1 MRVDEFDYYLPE
13 DRIAQHPVT
22 PRDASRLMVVNRSN
36 GEIHHRVFRDIVE
49 YLKAGDVLVVN
60 DTRVIPA
67 RLYGERQD
75 TGGQV
80 EVLLLRDLGGGL
92 WEALTR
98 PGRRTRPGA
107 RVAFGGGEFLCTV
120 EEAREDGTRVL
131 RFSSADEVD
140 RLVDKLGTM
149 PTPPYIHEPLSDPER
164 YQTVYSVHR
173 GSAAAPTAG
182 LHFTPELLQK
192 VQDAGVEIA
201 RITLH
206 VGLGTF
212 RPVAAETVEEH
223 RMHSEWY
230 RVTGEAAEMINAA
243 RTAGAR
249 VVAVGTT
256 SARTLESVADEDGR
270 VRAVSG
276 WTDIFIY
283 PGYRFKAVDAM
294 ITNFHLPRST
304 LLMMVSAFAGKD
316 LIMRAYETA
325 VNMGYRFFSFGDA
338 MLIL

>member
-22 PRDASRLMVVNRSN
+22 PRDSSRLMVVDRST

-49 YLKAGDVLVVN
+49 YLNAGDVLVVN

-67 RLYGERQD
+67 RLYGEREG
-75 TGGQV
+75 TGGKV
-80 EVLLLRDLGGGL
+80 EVLLLRDLGDGL
-92 WEALTR
+92 WQALTR
-98 PGRRTRPGA
+98 PGRRTRPGT
-107 RVAFGGGEFLCTV
+107 RVAFGHGELKCTV
-120 EEAREDGTRVL
+120 EEAHEDGTRML
-131 RFSSADEVD
+131 RFVPVGEVD
-140 RLVDKLGTM
+140 RLIEKLGEV
-149 PTPPYIHEPLSDPER
+149 PTPPYIHERLQDPER

-192 VQDAGVEIA
+192 IREAGVGIA

-212 RPVAAETVEEH
+212 RPVTSESVEEH

-230 RVTGEAAEMINAA
+230 RVTGETAKMINAA
-243 RTAGAR
+243 RRAGAR
-249 VVAVGTT
+249 VIAVGTT
-256 SARTLESVADEDGR
+256 SARTLESVADEAGQ

-294 ITNFHLPRST
+294 ITNFHLPKST
-304 LLMMVSAFAGKD
+304 LLMMISAFAGKD
-316 LIMRAYETA
+316 LIMRAYTTA
-325 VNMGYRFFSFGDA
+325 VNSGYRFFSFGDA

>member
-22 PRDASRLMVVNRSN
+22 PRDASRLMVVDRSS

-67 RLYGERQD
+67 RLYGEKEG
-75 TGGQV
+75 TGGKV
-80 EVLLLRDLGGGL
+80 EVLLLRDLGDGL

-107 RVAFGGGEFLCTV
+107 RVVFGGGELVCAV
-120 EEAREDGTRVL
+120 EEARDDGTRVL
-131 RFSSADEVD
+131 RFAPADEVD
-140 RLVDKLGTM
+140 RLIDKLGKM
-149 PTPPYIHEPLSDPER
+149 PTPPYIREPLQDPER
-164 YQTVYSVHR
+164 YQTVYSAHR

-192 VQDAGVEIA
+192 VQEAGVGIA

-212 RPVAAETVEEH
+212 RPVTVEMVEEH

-230 RVTGEAAEMINAA
+230 RVTDEAAEMINAA
-243 RTAGAR
+243 RRAGAR
-249 VVAVGTT
+249 VIAVGTT
-256 SARTLESVADEDGR
+256 SARTLESVADETGQ
-270 VRAVSG
+270 VRAMSG

-283 PGYRFKAVDAM
+283 PGYRFKAVDSM
-294 ITNFHLPRST
+294 ITNFHLPKST

-316 LIMRAYETA
+316 LIMRAYQTA
-325 VNMGYRFFSFGDA
+325 VNLGYRFFSFGDA

>member
-22 PRDASRLMVVNRSN
+22 PRDSSRLMVVDRST

-67 RLYGERQD
+67 RLYGEREG
-75 TGGQV
+75 TGGKV
-80 EVLLLRDLGGGL
+80 EVLLLRDLGDGL
-92 WEALTR
+92 WQALTR
-98 PGRRTRPGA
+98 PGRRTRPGT
-107 RVAFGGGEFLCTV
+107 RVAFGHGELKCTV
-120 EEAREDGTRVL
+120 EEAHEDGTRML
-131 RFSSADEVD
+131 RFVPVGEVD
-140 RLVDKLGTM
+140 RLIEKLGEV
-149 PTPPYIHEPLSDPER
+149 PTPPYIHEPLQDPER

-192 VQDAGVEIA
+192 IREAGVGIA

-212 RPVAAETVEEH
+212 RPVTSESVEEH

-230 RVTGEAAEMINAA
+230 RVTGETAKMINAA
-243 RTAGAR
+243 RRAGAR
-249 VVAVGTT
+249 VIAVGTT
-256 SARTLESVADEDGR
+256 SARTLESVADEAGQ

-294 ITNFHLPRST
+294 ITNFHLPKST
-304 LLMMVSAFAGKD
+304 LLMMISAFAGKD
-316 LIMRAYETA
+316 LIMRAYTTA
-325 VNMGYRFFSFGDA
+325 VNSGYRFFSFGDA